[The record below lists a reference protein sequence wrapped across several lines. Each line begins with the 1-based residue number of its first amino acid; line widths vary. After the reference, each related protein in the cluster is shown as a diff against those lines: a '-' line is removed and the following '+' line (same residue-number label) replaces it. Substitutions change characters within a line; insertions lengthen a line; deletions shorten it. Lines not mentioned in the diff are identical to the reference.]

1 MKKADVLFGENCMK
15 YCVKLKPS
23 AQMVQGITQR
33 SAHKAE
39 QSCGINSAGESRIPA
54 QRDT

>member
-1 MKKADVLFGENCMK
+1 MK

-33 SAHKAE
+33 SARKAE
-39 QSCGINSAGESRIPA
+39 QSYGINSAGESRIPA